1 MSEPRGDVDELSDA
15 RIGDGELNDAGAV
28 ERAARRV
35 VITGFMGAGKTTV
48 GHALARLL
56 EASFVDLDESVTKT
70 GGRTPREL
78 IDEEGEEYFREA
90 ETRALRLVLEEGAA
104 RVIATGGGA
113 WTLER
118 NRALVAA
125 YGCLSVWLDAP
136 FDLCRRRIEE
146 AGVRERPL
154 ARDPE
159 RARVLY
165 AERLAA
171 YRLADLRV
179 RVTPHASAG
188 ELAAAIAVALDD

>member
-70 GGRTPREL
+70 EGRTPREL
-78 IDEEGEEYFREA
+78 IDEEGEEYFRET

-125 YGCLSVWLDAP
+125 YGCLSVWLDAS

-146 AGVRERPL
+146 VGVRERPL